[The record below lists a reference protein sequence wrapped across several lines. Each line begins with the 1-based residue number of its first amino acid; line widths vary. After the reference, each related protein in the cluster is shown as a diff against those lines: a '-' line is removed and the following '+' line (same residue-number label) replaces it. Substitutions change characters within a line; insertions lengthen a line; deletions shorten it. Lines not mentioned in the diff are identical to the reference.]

1 MVQENTIINPL
12 VTLLREENVNVNIV
26 IERVKDVFPSTFNNS
41 NPFEYILITENGYN
55 KKNKRNYLLDNVED
69 FDVLKSIHTSLKE
82 SEKYP
87 IGYAITNKTF
97 VNNELL
103 TQNLIHSNV
112 YLFYSGK
119 KVSDEASTFFRYY
132 LEIRFKDTRRML
144 RIPITKFIHI
154 NDQNESNY

>member
-12 VTLLREENVNVNIV
+12 VTLLREENVNVNII
-26 IERVKDVFPSTFNNS
+26 IERFKNVFTSEC

-55 KKNKRNYLLDNVED
+55 KKNKKNYLLDSYED
-69 FDVLKSIHTSLKE
+69 FDVLESMITSLKE

-119 KVSDEASTFFRYY
+119 KVSDEAFTFFKYY
-132 LEIRFKDTRRML
+132 IEIKFKDTRRML
-144 RIPITKFIHI
+144 RIPITKFINI
-154 NDQNESNY
+154 NDQDESNY